1 MVNVIKRNNSVES
14 VRFDKITTRLKKLCY
29 NLPIDVTII
38 AQKTISNI
46 CDNITTQ
53 ELDLYSADICAG
65 IGDYNYNLLGGRIL
79 VSNLKKNIE
88 RNHEIFLFSD
98 YINKL
103 PNIDKNYLDFIN
115 NNKNYINSLIVNE
128 RDYNID
134 YFGFKTL
141 EQSYFTKNNNQII
154 ETPQYLWIRL
164 ASFIHYKDNDLE
176 AIKETYDLV
185 SQKYFI
191 HATPTLFNSGQTTC
205 QLCSCFLLGTE
216 DSLTTNKDGNFGGIY
231 KTLADCATISKW
243 AGGIGVHVSNIRAK
257 NSLIK
262 STQGKTLSIVPML
275 KLYND
280 TALYV
285 NQGGRRNGS
294 IAIYLEPWH
303 DDILE
308 FLELKLNTGSED
320 LRTRDLFLA
329 LWIPDL
335 FMKQV
340 EKNGIWY
347 TMSPDD
353 SPGLTDVYGE
363 EFEQLYWKYVEEG
376 KYRHKHEANKIWQKI
391 LTSQI
396 ETGVPYICFKDSVNE
411 KSNQKN
417 IGVVK
422 SSNLCVAPETKILT
436 SKGWHAIIDLK
447 DQEVEVWNGKEFSK
461 TIVKQTGNN
470 QELIKIT
477 FSNGELLECTPYHK
491 FYINDDYRIKD
502 PIILEAKDLKEN
514 MRIYKFNMPI
524 IDDMHMATE
533 FKYPYT
539 HGLFCAE
546 GTYETHGDE
555 KIHQCSFIKCEGQ
568 DYCMRHIYQ
577 KEDPFNKIN
586 NIIINNNKCQ
596 GIVGFVKPKISL
608 YGKKKLL
615 VDYIDKRADLEPCYN
630 DKHDKLDVRL
640 PINIADKYIVPI
652 NYIQDIKLRWL
663 EGLCDGDGCIAKNGN
678 NYQLQVSSINHDFL
692 LDVKR
697 MMNTMGIDP
706 KITNMHEHN
715 IRSLPDGKGG
725 NKMYNTQ
732 TSYRLL
738 VTCIDLLK
746 LISLG
751 FNPKRLDLSGINE
764 PNRDARKFITVTK
777 IEYTGR
783 HDDTYC
789 FNEPLEHKGVFNGIL
804 TGQCAEITEVSN
816 EKYYAV
822 CNLASIAV
830 NNYLNDDNEY
840 DWNKLHY
847 VAKVVTKN
855 LNKIIDLNFYPTPE
869 TEINNKENRPIGIG
883 IQGLGDLLYKLKIPY
898 ESIEAININK
908 KVMETIY
915 HGAVE
920 ASIELAELYG
930 PYKNFDGSP
939 MSKGIFQFDM
949 WGITPT
955 MDWTILKE
963 KVQTVG
969 IYNSLLTALMPT
981 ASTSQILGNIESFEP
996 MPSNIYSRKTS
1007 AGTFI
1012 LINKYL
1018 IDDLKKINLW
1028 NNDIKN
1034 EIISNRGS
1042 ILNISIIPDN
1052 LKNIYKTIWEIKQ
1065 RYVIDHSVARGPFVD
1080 QSQSMNLYMAQPT
1093 FEKLTAAL
1101 FYGWKNGLKTGCYY
1115 LRSLPA
1121 SNPQQFSQDIKI
1133 NNNNTEQEKLAC
1145 SLNNR
1150 EACLLCS
1157 S

>member
-1 MVNVIKRNNSVES
+1 MVNVIKRNKSIES
-14 VRFDKITTRLKKLCY
+14 VFFDKITTRLKKLCN

-53 ELDLYSADICAG
+53 ELDQYSANICAEL
-65 IGDYNYNLLGGRIL
+65 GDYNYNLLGGRIL

-88 RNHEIFLFSD
+88 RNHEIFSFTD

-103 PNIDKNYLDFIN
+103 PNIDNNYLDFIN
-115 NNKNYINSLIVNE
+115 NNKDYINSLIVNE

-154 ETPQYLWIRL
+154 ETPQYLWMRL

-216 DSLTTNKDGNFGGIY
+216 DSLTTNKEGNFGGIY

-340 EKNGIWY
+340 EKNGEWY

-363 EFEQLYWKYVEEG
+363 EFEKLYWKYVEEG

-422 SSNLCVAPETKILT
+422 SSNLC
-436 SKGWHAIIDLK
+436 S
-447 DQEVEVWNGKEFSK
+447 
-461 TIVKQTGNN
+461 
-470 QELIKIT
+470 
-477 FSNGELLECTPYHK
+477 
-491 FYINDDYRIKD
+491 
-502 PIILEAKDLKEN
+502 
-514 MRIYKFNMPI
+514 
-524 IDDMHMATE
+524 
-533 FKYPYT
+533 
-539 HGLFCAE
+539 
-546 GTYETHGDE
+546 
-555 KIHQCSFIKCEGQ
+555 
-568 DYCMRHIYQ
+568 
-577 KEDPFNKIN
+577 
-586 NIIINNNKCQ
+586 
-596 GIVGFVKPKISL
+596 
-608 YGKKKLL
+608 
-615 VDYIDKRADLEPCYN
+615 
-630 DKHDKLDVRL
+630 
-640 PINIADKYIVPI
+640 
-652 NYIQDIKLRWL
+652 
-663 EGLCDGDGCIAKNGN
+663 
-678 NYQLQVSSINHDFL
+678 
-692 LDVKR
+692 
-697 MMNTMGIDP
+697 
-706 KITNMHEHN
+706 
-715 IRSLPDGKGG
+715 
-725 NKMYNTQ
+725 
-732 TSYRLL
+732 
-738 VTCIDLLK
+738 
-746 LISLG
+746 
-751 FNPKRLDLSGINE
+751 
-764 PNRDARKFITVTK
+764 
-777 IEYTGR
+777 
-783 HDDTYC
+783 
-789 FNEPLEHKGVFNGIL
+789 
-804 TGQCAEITEVSN
+804 EITEVSN

-840 DWNKLHY
+840 DWNKLHH

-883 IQGLGDLLYKLKIPY
+883 IQGFGDLLYKLKIPY
-898 ESIEAININK
+898 ESIEAIEINK

-930 PYKNFDGSP
+930 PYKHFDGSP

-949 WGITPT
+949 WGVTPT
-955 MDWTILKE
+955 MDWSILKE
-963 KVQTVG
+963 KVQKVG

-1018 IDDLKKINLW
+1018 VDDLKKINLW

-1042 ILNISIIPDN
+1042 ILNISNIPDN

-1065 RYVIDHSVARGPFVD
+1065 RYVIDHSVARGPYVD

-1093 FEKLTAAL
+1093 FDKLTAAL

-1121 SNPQQFSQDIKI
+1121 SHPQQFSQDIKI
-1133 NNNNTEQEKLAC
+1133 NNNIEQEKLAC

>member
-1 MVNVIKRNNSVES
+1 MVKVIKRNKNVES
-14 VRFDKITTRLKKLCY
+14 VYFDKITNRLKKLC
-29 NLPIDVTII
+29 NDLPIDVTIV

-53 ELDLYSADICAG
+53 ELDQYSANICAEFG
-65 IGDYNYNLLGGRIL
+65 IEDYNYNLLGGKIL
-79 VSNLKKNIE
+79 ASNLKKNMTYNNI
-88 RNHEIFLFSD
+88 NCFTD

-103 PNIDKNYLDFIN
+103 PNIDQNYLEFVN
-115 NNKNYINSLIVNE
+115 NNKDYINNLIVDE

-134 YFGFKTL
+134 FFGFKTL
-141 EQSYFTKNNNQII
+141 EQSYFTKINNQII
-154 ETPQYLWIRL
+154 ETPQYLWMRL
-164 ASFIHYKDNDLE
+164 ATFIHYKDNDLE

-191 HATPTLFNSGQTTC
+191 HATPTLFNSGQKTC

-216 DSLTTNKDGNFGGIY
+216 DSLTTDNQGNFGGIY
-231 KTLADCATISKW
+231 KTLSDCATISKW
-243 AGGIGVHVSNIRAK
+243 AGGIGVHISNIRAK

-303 DDILE
+303 DDIQE
-308 FLELKLNTGSED
+308 FLELKLNTGSEE
-320 LRTRDLFLA
+320 LRARDLFLA
-329 LWIPDL
+329 LWVPDL

-340 EKNGIWY
+340 EKNGEWY

-353 SPGLTDVYGE
+353 CPGLTDVYGE
-363 EFEQLYWKYVEEG
+363 EFENLYWKYVNEG
-376 KYRHKHEANKIWQKI
+376 KYRHKYEANKIWQKI

-396 ETGVPYICFKDSVNE
+396 ETGVPYICFKDSVNK

-436 SKGWHAIIDLK
+436 SKGWHTIIDLK

-461 TIVKQTGNN
+461 TIVKQTGSN

-491 FYINDDYRIKD
+491 FYINDEYH
-502 PIILEAKDLKEN
+502 ILEAKDLKED
-514 MRIYKFNMPI
+514 MCIYKFNMPV
-524 IDDMHMATE
+524 IDDMHMATD
-533 FKYPYT
+533 FKYPYA
-539 HGLFCAE
+539 HGLFCAK
-546 GTYETHGDE
+546 GTYGNE
-555 KIHQCSFIKCEGQ
+555 KICQYEGQ
-568 DYCMRHIYQ
+568 DYCM
-577 KEDPFNKIN
+577 E
-586 NIIINNNKCQ
+586 
-596 GIVGFVKPKISL
+596 
-608 YGKKKLL
+608 
-615 VDYIDKRADLEPCYN
+615 
-630 DKHDKLDVRL
+630 
-640 PINIADKYIVPI
+640 YIVPI

-663 EGLCDGDGCIAKNGN
+663 EGLCDGDGCIAKNEN
-678 NYQLQVSSINHDFL
+678 NYELQVSSIKHDFL

-697 MMNTMGIDP
+697 MMNTMGLDP
-706 KITNMHEHN
+706 KITIMHEQ
-715 IRSLPDGKGG
+715 
-725 NKMYNTQ
+725 NT
-732 TSYRLL
+732 TRLL
-738 VTCIDLLK
+738 VTSIDLLK

-751 FNPKRLDLSGINE
+751 FKPKRLDLSGINE

-789 FNEPLEHKGVFNGIL
+789 FNEPLEHKGVFNGIM

-830 NNYLNDDNEY
+830 NNYVNNNNEY
-840 DWNKLHY
+840 DWNKLHH

-869 TEINNKENRPIGIG
+869 TEINNKDNRPIGIG
-883 IQGLGDLLYKLKIPY
+883 IQGFGDLLYKLKIPY
-898 ESIEAININK
+898 ESNEAIEINK

-920 ASIELAELYG
+920 ASIELAEKHG

-949 WGITPT
+949 WDITPS
-955 MDWTILKE
+955 MDWSALKE
-963 KVQTVG
+963 KVQKVG
-969 IYNSLLTALMPT
+969 IRNSLLTALMPT

-996 MPSNIYSRKTS
+996 MTSNIYSRKTL

-1012 LINKYL
+1012 IINKYL
-1018 IDDLKKINLW
+1018 IEDLKKINLW

-1042 ILNISIIPDN
+1042 IQNIPNIPTN

-1065 RYVIDHSVARGPFVD
+1065 RSVIDHSVARGPYVD
-1080 QSQSMNLYMAQPT
+1080 QSQSMNLYMAQPN
-1093 FEKLTAAL
+1093 FDKLTSAL

-1121 SNPQQFSQDIKI
+1121 SQPLQFSQDIKL
-1133 NNNNTEQEKLAC
+1133 NNNLEQEKLAC

-1150 EACLLCS
+1150 EACMMCS

>member
-1 MVNVIKRNNSVES
+1 MVNVIKRNKNVEC
-14 VRFDKITTRLKKLCY
+14 VKFDKITTRLKKLCFD
-29 NLPIDVTII
+29 LPIDVTII

-53 ELDLYSADICAG
+53 ELDQYSANICAEF
-65 IGDYNYNLLGGRIL
+65 GDYNYNLLGGRIL

-141 EQSYFTKNNNQII
+141 EQSYFSKNNNQII
-154 ETPQYLWIRL
+154 ETPQYLWMRL

-216 DSLTTNKDGNFGGIY
+216 DSLTTNKEGNFGGIY

-320 LRTRDLFLA
+320 LKTRDLFLA

-340 EKNGIWY
+340 EKNGEWY

-363 EFEQLYWKYVEEG
+363 EFEKLYWKYVEEG
-376 KYRHKHEANKIWQKI
+376 KYRNKHEANKIWQKI

-447 DQEVEVWNGKEFSK
+447 DQEVEVWNGKEFSN
-461 TIVKQTGNN
+461 TIIKQTGIN
-470 QELIKIT
+470 QELIKIS

-491 FYINDDYRIKD
+491 FYIYNNIKD
-502 PIILEAKDLKEN
+502 PIILEAKDLKED
-514 MRIYKFNMPI
+514 MRINKFNIPI
-524 IDDMHMATE
+524 IDDMHMATD
-533 FKYPYT
+533 FKNPYN

-546 GTYETHGDE
+546 KTHGDE
-555 KIHQCSFIKCEGQ
+555 KIPQFKYEEK
-568 DYCMRHIYQ
+568 DYCI
-577 KEDPFNKIN
+577 E
-586 NIIINNNKCQ
+586 
-596 GIVGFVKPKISL
+596 
-608 YGKKKLL
+608 
-615 VDYIDKRADLEPCYN
+615 
-630 DKHDKLDVRL
+630 
-640 PINIADKYIVPI
+640 YIVPI
-652 NYIQDIKLRWL
+652 NYNKDIKLRWL
-663 EGLCDGDGCIAKNGN
+663 EGLCDGDGTISKNEN
-678 NYQLQVSSINHDFL
+678 NYQLQISSIKHDFI

-706 KITNMHEHN
+706 EITIIQEH
-715 IRSLPDGKGG
+715 IH
-725 NKMYNTQ
+725 
-732 TSYRLL
+732 LL
-738 VTCIDLLK
+738 VTSIDLLK

-751 FNPKRLDLSGINE
+751 FSPKRLNISGINQ

-783 HDDTYC
+783 HADTYC
-789 FNEPLEHKGVFNGIL
+789 FNEPLEHKGVFNGIM

-830 NNYLNDDNEY
+830 NNYLNDDNVY

-898 ESIEAININK
+898 ESNQAIEINK

-930 PYKNFDGSP
+930 PYKHFDGSP

-949 WGITPT
+949 WGVTPT

-963 KVQTVG
+963 KVQKVG

-1042 ILNISIIPDN
+1042 ILNISYIPDN

-1065 RYVIDHSVARGPFVD
+1065 RYVIDHSVARGPYVD

-1093 FEKLTAAL
+1093 FDKLTAAL

-1133 NNNNTEQEKLAC
+1133 NNNNNNSLEQEKLAC

>member
-1 MVNVIKRNNSVES
+1 MVNVIKRNKNVES
-14 VRFDKITTRLKKLCY
+14 VKFDKITTRLKKLCN

-46 CDNITTQ
+46 CDNISTQ
-53 ELDLYSADICAG
+53 ELDQYSADICAG

-88 RNHEIFLFSD
+88 RNHEIFYFSD

-141 EQSYFTKNNNQII
+141 EQSYFSKNNNQII
-154 ETPQYLWIRL
+154 ETPQYLWMRL

-191 HATPTLFNSGQTTC
+191 HATPTLFNSGQITC

-216 DSLTTNKDGNFGGIY
+216 DSLTTNKEGNFGGIY
-231 KTLADCATISKW
+231 KTLSDCATISKW

-320 LRTRDLFLA
+320 LKTRDLFLA
-329 LWIPDL
+329 LWIPHL

-340 EKNGIWY
+340 EKNGEWY
-347 TMSPDD
+347 SMSPDD
-353 SPGLTDVYGE
+353 CPGLTDVYGE
-363 EFEQLYWKYVEEG
+363 EFEELYWKYVKEG

-422 SSNLCVAPETKILT
+422 SSNLC
-436 SKGWHAIIDLK
+436 
-447 DQEVEVWNGKEFSK
+447 
-461 TIVKQTGNN
+461 
-470 QELIKIT
+470 
-477 FSNGELLECTPYHK
+477 
-491 FYINDDYRIKD
+491 
-502 PIILEAKDLKEN
+502 
-514 MRIYKFNMPI
+514 
-524 IDDMHMATE
+524 
-533 FKYPYT
+533 
-539 HGLFCAE
+539 
-546 GTYETHGDE
+546 
-555 KIHQCSFIKCEGQ
+555 
-568 DYCMRHIYQ
+568 
-577 KEDPFNKIN
+577 
-586 NIIINNNKCQ
+586 
-596 GIVGFVKPKISL
+596 
-608 YGKKKLL
+608 
-615 VDYIDKRADLEPCYN
+615 
-630 DKHDKLDVRL
+630 
-640 PINIADKYIVPI
+640 
-652 NYIQDIKLRWL
+652 
-663 EGLCDGDGCIAKNGN
+663 
-678 NYQLQVSSINHDFL
+678 
-692 LDVKR
+692 
-697 MMNTMGIDP
+697 
-706 KITNMHEHN
+706 
-715 IRSLPDGKGG
+715 
-725 NKMYNTQ
+725 
-732 TSYRLL
+732 
-738 VTCIDLLK
+738 
-746 LISLG
+746 
-751 FNPKRLDLSGINE
+751 
-764 PNRDARKFITVTK
+764 
-777 IEYTGR
+777 
-783 HDDTYC
+783 
-789 FNEPLEHKGVFNGIL
+789 
-804 TGQCAEITEVSN
+804 AEITEVSN

-840 DWNKLHY
+840 DWNKLHH

-869 TEINNKENRPIGIG
+869 TKINNEENRPIGIG

-898 ESIEAININK
+898 ESDQAIEINK

-920 ASIELAELYG
+920 ASIELAEIYG
-930 PYKNFDGSP
+930 PYKHFDGSP

-949 WGITPT
+949 WGVTPT
-955 MDWTILKE
+955 MDWSILKE
-963 KVQTVG
+963 KVQKVG

-1065 RYVIDHSVARGPFVD
+1065 RYVIDHSVARGPYVD

-1093 FEKLTAAL
+1093 FDKLTAAL

-1121 SNPQQFSQDIKI
+1121 SHPQQFSQDIKI
-1133 NNNNTEQEKLAC
+1133 NNNNNLEQEKLAC

>member
-1 MVNVIKRNNSVES
+1 MNVIKRDNRIEIVK
-14 VRFDKITTRLKKLCY
+14 FDKITIRLKKLC
-29 NLPIDVTII
+29 NDLPIDVTIV

-53 ELDLYSADICAG
+53 ELDQYSANICAEF
-65 IGDYNYNLLGGRIL
+65 GDYNYNLLGGRIL
-79 VSNLKKNIE
+79 ASNLKKNIKY
-88 RNHEIFLFSD
+88 NNINCFTD

-103 PNIDKNYLDFIN
+103 PNIDENYLEFVN
-115 NNKNYINSLIVNE
+115 NNKDYINNLIVDE

-141 EQSYFTKNNNQII
+141 EQSYFTKINNQIV
-154 ETPQYLWIRL
+154 ETPQYLWMRL
-164 ASFIHYKDNDLE
+164 ATFIHHKDNDLE

-191 HATPTLFNSGQTTC
+191 HATPTLFNSGQKTC
-205 QLCSCFLLGTE
+205 QLSSCFLLGTE
-216 DSLTTNKDGNFGGIY
+216 DSLTTNNEGNFGGIY
-231 KTLADCATISKW
+231 KTLTDCATISKW

-262 STQGKTLSIVPML
+262 STQGKTSSIVPML

-280 TALYV
+280 TGLYV

-303 DDILE
+303 DDIQE
-308 FLELKLNTGSED
+308 FLELKLNTGSEE
-320 LRTRDLFLA
+320 LRARDLFLA

-340 EKNGIWY
+340 EKNGEWY
-347 TMSPDD
+347 TMSHDD
-353 SPGLTDVYGE
+353 CPGLMDVYGE
-363 EFEQLYWKYVEEG
+363 EFENLYWKYVNEG
-376 KYRHKHEANKIWQKI
+376 KYRHKYEANKIWQKI

-396 ETGVPYICFKDSVNE
+396 ETGVPYICFKDSVNK

-436 SKGWHAIIDLK
+436 SKGWHTIIDLK

-461 TIVKQTGNN
+461 TIVKQTGSN

-491 FYINDDYRIKD
+491 FYINDEYYIKD
-502 PIILEAKDLKEN
+502 PIMVEAKDLKED
-514 MRIYKFNMPI
+514 MRIYKFNMPVI
-524 IDDMHMATE
+524 NDMHMATD
-533 FKYPYT
+533 FKYPYA
-539 HGLFCAE
+539 HGLICAKR
-546 GTYETHGDE
+546 TQDDE
-555 KIHQCSFIKCEGQ
+555 KICQYEGQ
-568 DYCMRHIYQ
+568 DYCMQ
-577 KEDPFNKIN
+577 
-586 NIIINNNKCQ
+586 
-596 GIVGFVKPKISL
+596 
-608 YGKKKLL
+608 
-615 VDYIDKRADLEPCYN
+615 
-630 DKHDKLDVRL
+630 
-640 PINIADKYIVPI
+640 YIVPI

-663 EGLCDGDGCIAKNGN
+663 EGFCDGNGCIAKNEN
-678 NYQLQVSSINHDFL
+678 NYELQVSSIKHDFL

-697 MMNTMGIDP
+697 MMNTMGLDP
-706 KITNMHEHN
+706 KITIIHEHN
-715 IRSLPDGKGG
+715 
-725 NKMYNTQ
+725 TFQ
-732 TSYRLL
+732 LL
-738 VTCIDLLK
+738 VTSIDLLK

-777 IEYTGR
+777 IEYSGR

-789 FNEPLEHKGVFNGIL
+789 FNEPLEHKGVFNGIM
-804 TGQCAEITEVSN
+804 TGQCAEITEVSS

-830 NNYLNDDNEY
+830 NNFLNDNNEY
-840 DWNKLHY
+840 DWIKLHH
-847 VAKVVTKN
+847 VAKVITKN

-883 IQGLGDLLYKLKIPY
+883 IQGFGDLLYRMKIPY
-898 ESIEAININK
+898 ESNEAIEINK

-920 ASIELAELYG
+920 ASIELAEKYG
-930 PYKNFDGSP
+930 PYKNFNGSP

-949 WGITPT
+949 WNITPS
-955 MDWTILKE
+955 MDWSALKE
-963 KVQTVG
+963 KVQKVG
-969 IYNSLLTALMPT
+969 IRNSLLTALMPT

-996 MPSNIYSRKTS
+996 MTSNIYSRKTL

-1012 LINKYL
+1012 IINKYL
-1018 IDDLKKINLW
+1018 IEDLKKINLW

-1042 ILNISIIPDN
+1042 IQNIPNIPTN

-1065 RYVIDHSVARGPFVD
+1065 RYVIDHSIARGPYVD
-1080 QSQSMNLYMAQPT
+1080 QSQSMNLYMAQPN
-1093 FEKLTAAL
+1093 FDKLTSAL

-1121 SNPQQFSQDIKI
+1121 SQPLQFSQDIKS
-1133 NNNNTEQEKLAC
+1133 NNNLEQEKLIC

-1150 EACLLCS
+1150 EACMMCS

>member
-1 MVNVIKRNNSVES
+1 MVNVVKRNNTVES
-14 VRFDKITTRLKKLCY
+14 VRFDKITTRLKKLCN

-65 IGDYNYNLLGGRIL
+65 IGDYHYNLLGGRIL

-154 ETPQYLWIRL
+154 ETPQYLWMRL

-216 DSLTTNKDGNFGGIY
+216 DSLTTDKEGNFGGIY

-340 EKNGIWY
+340 EKNSEWY

-353 SPGLTDVYGE
+353 CPGLTDVYGE
-363 EFEQLYWKYVEEG
+363 EFEQLYWKYVKEG

-422 SSNLCVAPETKILT
+422 SSNLC
-436 SKGWHAIIDLK
+436 
-447 DQEVEVWNGKEFSK
+447 
-461 TIVKQTGNN
+461 
-470 QELIKIT
+470 
-477 FSNGELLECTPYHK
+477 
-491 FYINDDYRIKD
+491 
-502 PIILEAKDLKEN
+502 
-514 MRIYKFNMPI
+514 
-524 IDDMHMATE
+524 
-533 FKYPYT
+533 
-539 HGLFCAE
+539 
-546 GTYETHGDE
+546 
-555 KIHQCSFIKCEGQ
+555 
-568 DYCMRHIYQ
+568 
-577 KEDPFNKIN
+577 
-586 NIIINNNKCQ
+586 
-596 GIVGFVKPKISL
+596 
-608 YGKKKLL
+608 
-615 VDYIDKRADLEPCYN
+615 
-630 DKHDKLDVRL
+630 
-640 PINIADKYIVPI
+640 
-652 NYIQDIKLRWL
+652 
-663 EGLCDGDGCIAKNGN
+663 
-678 NYQLQVSSINHDFL
+678 
-692 LDVKR
+692 
-697 MMNTMGIDP
+697 
-706 KITNMHEHN
+706 
-715 IRSLPDGKGG
+715 
-725 NKMYNTQ
+725 
-732 TSYRLL
+732 
-738 VTCIDLLK
+738 
-746 LISLG
+746 
-751 FNPKRLDLSGINE
+751 
-764 PNRDARKFITVTK
+764 
-777 IEYTGR
+777 
-783 HDDTYC
+783 
-789 FNEPLEHKGVFNGIL
+789 
-804 TGQCAEITEVSN
+804 AEITEVSN

-840 DWNKLHY
+840 DWNKLHH

-869 TEINNKENRPIGIG
+869 TEINNKDNRPIGIG
-883 IQGLGDLLYKLKIPY
+883 IQGLGDLLYKLKISY
-898 ESIEAININK
+898 ESNQAIEINK

-930 PYKNFDGSP
+930 PYKNFNSSP

-949 WGITPT
+949 WGVTPT

-963 KVQTVG
+963 KVQKVG

-1042 ILNISIIPDN
+1042 ILNISYIPDN

-1065 RYVIDHSVARGPFVD
+1065 RYVIDHSVARGPYVD

-1093 FEKLTAAL
+1093 FDKLTAAL

-1121 SNPQQFSQDIKI
+1121 SHPQQFSQDIKI
-1133 NNNNTEQEKLAC
+1133 NNNNLEQEKLAC

-1150 EACLLCS
+1150 EECLLCS

>member
-1 MVNVIKRNNSVES
+1 MVNVIKRNNTVES
-14 VRFDKITTRLKKLCY
+14 VKFDKITTRLKKLCN

-53 ELDLYSADICAG
+53 ELDQYSANICAEL
-65 IGDYNYNLLGGRIL
+65 GDYNYNLLGGRIL

-88 RNHEIFLFSD
+88 RNHEIFYFSD

-154 ETPQYLWIRL
+154 ETPQYLWMRL

-216 DSLTTNKDGNFGGIY
+216 DSLTTNKEGDFGGIY

-340 EKNGIWY
+340 EKNGEWY

-353 SPGLTDVYGE
+353 SPGLMDVYGE
-363 EFEQLYWKYVEEG
+363 EFEKLYWKYVEEG

-461 TIVKQTGNN
+461 TIVKQTGIN

-477 FSNGELLECTPYHK
+477 FSNGELLESTPYHK
-491 FYINDDYRIKD
+491 FYINDKND
-502 PIILEAKDLKEN
+502 PIILEAKDLKKD
-514 MRIYKFNMPI
+514 MCIDKFNMPL
-524 IDDMHMATE
+524 IDDMYMATE
-533 FKYPYT
+533 FKKT
-539 HGLFCAE
+539 
-546 GTYETHGDE
+546 D
-555 KIHQCSFIKCEGQ
+555 
-568 DYCMRHIYQ
+568 
-577 KEDPFNKIN
+577 
-586 NIIINNNKCQ
+586 
-596 GIVGFVKPKISL
+596 
-608 YGKKKLL
+608 
-615 VDYIDKRADLEPCYN
+615 N
-630 DKHDKLDVRL
+630 D
-640 PINIADKYIVPI
+640 NVPI
-652 NYIQDIKLRWL
+652 NYIKDIKLRWL
-663 EGLCDGDGCIAKNGN
+663 EELCDEECVVYIKTDSIVEEDSEVIKNEN
-678 NYQLQVSSINHDFL
+678 NYQLKISSIKHDFL

-706 KITNMHEHN
+706 EITNIQEH
-715 IRSLPDGKGG
+715 IH
-725 NKMYNTQ
+725 
-732 TSYRLL
+732 LL
-738 VTCIDLLK
+738 VTSIDLLK

-751 FNPKRLDLSGINE
+751 FNPKFNHKQLDLSGINE

-840 DWNKLHY
+840 DWNKLHH
-847 VAKVVTKN
+847 VAKVITKN

-898 ESIEAININK
+898 ESNQAIEINK

-930 PYKNFDGSP
+930 PYKHFDGSP

-949 WGITPT
+949 WGVTPT
-955 MDWTILKE
+955 MDWSILKE
-963 KVQTVG
+963 KVQKVG

-1042 ILNISIIPDN
+1042 ILNISNIPDN

-1065 RYVIDHSVARGPFVD
+1065 RYVIDHSVARGPYVD

-1093 FEKLTAAL
+1093 FDKLTAAL

-1121 SNPQQFSQDIKI
+1121 SHPQQFSQDIKI
-1133 NNNNTEQEKLAC
+1133 NNNNLEQEKLAC
-1145 SLNNR
+1145 SINNR

>member
-1 MVNVIKRNNSVES
+1 MNVIKRDNRVEI
-14 VRFDKITTRLKKLCY
+14 VKFDKITNRLKKLC
-29 NLPIDVTII
+29 NDLPIDVTIV

-53 ELDLYSADICAG
+53 ELDQYSANICAEF
-65 IGDYNYNLLGGRIL
+65 GDYNYNLLGGRIL
-79 VSNLKKNIE
+79 ASNLKKNIKY
-88 RNHEIFLFSD
+88 NNINCFTD

-103 PNIDKNYLDFIN
+103 PNIDENYLEFIN
-115 NNKNYINSLIVNE
+115 NNKDYINNLIVDE

-141 EQSYFTKNNNQII
+141 EQSYFSKNNNQVI
-154 ETPQYLWIRL
+154 ETPQYLWMRL
-164 ASFIHYKDNDLE
+164 ATFIHYKDNDLE
-176 AIKETYDLV
+176 AVKETYDLV

-191 HATPTLFNSGQTTC
+191 HATPTLFNSGQKTC
-205 QLCSCFLLGTE
+205 QLSSCFLLGTE
-216 DSLTTNKDGNFGGIY
+216 DSLTTNNEGNFGGIY
-231 KTLADCATISKW
+231 KTLTDCATISKW

-262 STQGKTLSIVPML
+262 STQGKTSSIVPML

-280 TALYV
+280 TGLYV

-303 DDILE
+303 DDIQE
-308 FLELKLNTGSED
+308 FLELKLNTGSEE
-320 LRTRDLFLA
+320 LRARDLFLA

-340 EKNGIWY
+340 EKNGEWY
-347 TMSPDD
+347 TMSSDD
-353 SPGLTDVYGE
+353 CPGLMDVYGE
-363 EFEQLYWKYVEEG
+363 EFENLYWKYVNEG

-396 ETGVPYICFKDSVNE
+396 ETGVPYICFKDSVNK

-417 IGVVK
+417 IGIVK

-436 SKGWHAIIDLK
+436 SKGWHTIIDLK

-461 TIVKQTGNN
+461 TIVKQTGSN

-491 FYINDDYRIKD
+491 FYINDEYHIKE
-502 PIILEAKDLKEN
+502 PIIIEAKDLKEN

-539 HGLFCAE
+539 HG
-546 GTYETHGDE
+546 
-555 KIHQCSFIKCEGQ
+555 
-568 DYCMRHIYQ
+568 
-577 KEDPFNKIN
+577 
-586 NIIINNNKCQ
+586 
-596 GIVGFVKPKISL
+596 
-608 YGKKKLL
+608 
-615 VDYIDKRADLEPCYN
+615 
-630 DKHDKLDVRL
+630 
-640 PINIADKYIVPI
+640 DKYIVPI

-663 EGLCDGDGCIAKNGN
+663 EGLCDGDSTDRDSSQVSEGDSTITKNEN
-678 NYQLQVSSINHDFL
+678 NYELQVSSINHDFL

-697 MMNTMGIDP
+697 MMNTMGLDP
-706 KITNMHEHN
+706 KIIIIREHN
-715 IRSLPDGKGG
+715 
-725 NKMYNTQ
+725 TFQ
-732 TSYRLL
+732 LL
-738 VTCIDLLK
+738 VTNIDLLK

-764 PNRDARKFITVTK
+764 PNRDAMKFITVTK

-789 FNEPLEHKGVFNGIL
+789 FNEPLEHKGVFNGIM
-804 TGQCAEITEVSN
+804 TGQCAEITEVSS

-830 NNYLNDDNEY
+830 NNYVNDNNEY
-840 DWNKLHY
+840 DWIKLHY

-883 IQGLGDLLYKLKIPY
+883 IQGFGDLLYRMKIPY
-898 ESIEAININK
+898 ESNEAIEINK

-920 ASIELAELYG
+920 ASIELAEKYG
-930 PYKNFDGSP
+930 PYKNFNGSP
-939 MSKGIFQFDM
+939 MSQGIFQFDM
-949 WGITPT
+949 WNITPS
-955 MDWTILKE
+955 MDWSVLKE
-963 KVQTVG
+963 KVQKVG
-969 IYNSLLTALMPT
+969 IRNSLLTALMPT

-996 MPSNIYSRKTS
+996 MTSNIYSRKTL

-1012 LINKYL
+1012 IINKYL
-1018 IDDLKKINLW
+1018 IEDLKKINLW
-1028 NNDIKN
+1028 NSDIKN

-1042 ILNISIIPDN
+1042 IQNIPNIPNN

-1065 RYVIDHSVARGPFVD
+1065 RSVIDHSIARGPYVD
-1080 QSQSMNLYMAQPT
+1080 QSQSMNLYMAQPN
-1093 FEKLTAAL
+1093 FDKLTTAL

-1121 SNPQQFSQDIKI
+1121 SQPQQFSQDIKL
-1133 NNNNTEQEKLAC
+1133 NANLEQDKLAC

-1150 EACLLCS
+1150 EACMMCS

>member
-1 MVNVIKRNNSVES
+1 MVNVVKRNNTVES
-14 VRFDKITTRLKKLCY
+14 VRFDKITTRLKKLCN

-65 IGDYNYNLLGGRIL
+65 IGDYHYNLLGGRIL

-154 ETPQYLWIRL
+154 ETPQYLWMRL

-216 DSLTTNKDGNFGGIY
+216 DSLTTDKEGNFGGIY

-447 DQEVEVWNGKEFSK
+447 DQEVEVWNGKEFSN
-461 TIVKQTGNN
+461 TIIKQTGIN
-470 QELIKIT
+470 QELVKIT
-477 FSNGELLECTPYHK
+477 FSNGEILECTPYHK
-491 FYINDDYRIKD
+491 FYINDKD
-502 PIILEAKDLKEN
+502 PIMIEAKDLKED
-514 MRIYKFNMPI
+514 MCIHMLNMPL

-533 FKYPYT
+533 FKKT
-539 HGLFCAE
+539 
-546 GTYETHGDE
+546 D
-555 KIHQCSFIKCEGQ
+555 
-568 DYCMRHIYQ
+568 
-577 KEDPFNKIN
+577 N
-586 NIIINNNKCQ
+586 
-596 GIVGFVKPKISL
+596 
-608 YGKKKLL
+608 
-615 VDYIDKRADLEPCYN
+615 VD
-630 DKHDKLDVRL
+630 
-640 PINIADKYIVPI
+640 VPI
-652 NYIQDIKLRWL
+652 NYIKDIKLKWL
-663 EGLCDGDGCIAKNGN
+663 EELCDKECVVYTKTDSIVEEDSKVIKNEN
-678 NYQLQVSSINHDFL
+678 NYQLKISSFKHDFI

-697 MMNTMGIDP
+697 MMNTMGLDP
-706 KITNMHEHN
+706 EIKIIQEH
-715 IRSLPDGKGG
+715 IH
-725 NKMYNTQ
+725 
-732 TSYRLL
+732 LL
-738 VTCIDLLK
+738 VTSIDLLK

-764 PNRDARKFITVTK
+764 HNINRDARKFITVTK

-789 FNEPLEHKGVFNGIL
+789 FNESLEHKGVFNGIL

-830 NNYLNDDNEY
+830 NNYLNNDNEY
-840 DWNKLHY
+840 DWNKLHH

-930 PYKNFDGSP
+930 PYKNFDSSP

-949 WGITPT
+949 WGVTPT

-963 KVQTVG
+963 KVQKVG

-1042 ILNISIIPDN
+1042 ILNISYIPDN

-1065 RYVIDHSVARGPFVD
+1065 RYVIDHSVARGPYVD

-1093 FEKLTAAL
+1093 FDKLTAAL

-1121 SNPQQFSQDIKI
+1121 SHPQQFSQDIKI
-1133 NNNNTEQEKLAC
+1133 NNNNLEQEKLAC

-1150 EACLLCS
+1150 EECLLCS

>member
-1 MVNVIKRNNSVES
+1 MVNVIKRNKSIECVK
-14 VRFDKITTRLKKLCY
+14 FDKITNRLKKLC
-29 NLPIDVTII
+29 NDLPIDVTII

-53 ELDLYSADICAG
+53 ELDQYSANICAEFG
-65 IGDYNYNLLGGRIL
+65 IEDYNYNLLGGKIL
-79 VSNLKKNIE
+79 ASNLKKNIKYY
-88 RNHEIFLFSD
+88 NINCFTD

-103 PNIDKNYLDFIN
+103 PNINKNYLEFVN
-115 NNKNYINSLIVNE
+115 NNKNYINNLIDDE

-134 YFGFKTL
+134 FFGFKTL
-141 EQSYFTKNNNQII
+141 EQSYFTKINNQII
-154 ETPQYLWIRL
+154 ETPQYLWMRL
-164 ASFIHYKDNDLE
+164 ATFIHYKDNDLE

-216 DSLTTNKDGNFGGIY
+216 DSLTIDKQGNFGGIY

-303 DDILE
+303 DDIQE

-340 EKNGIWY
+340 EKNGEWY

-353 SPGLTDVYGE
+353 CPGLTDVYGE
-363 EFEQLYWKYVEEG
+363 EFEKLYWKYVNEG

-396 ETGVPYICFKDSVNE
+396 ETGVPYICFKDSVNK

-436 SKGWHAIIDLK
+436 SKGWHTIIDLK
-447 DQEVEVWNGKEFSK
+447 DQEVEVWNGKEFSN
-461 TIVKQTGNN
+461 TIIKQTGSN

-477 FSNGELLECTPYHK
+477 ISNGEQLECTPYHK
-491 FYINDDYRIKD
+491 FYINDEYNIKE
-502 PIILEAKDLKEN
+502 PIIIEAKDLKED

-533 FKYPYT
+533 FKK
-539 HGLFCAE
+539 
-546 GTYETHGDE
+546 TY
-555 KIHQCSFIKCEGQ
+555 S
-568 DYCMRHIYQ
+568 
-577 KEDPFNKIN
+577 
-586 NIIINNNKCQ
+586 
-596 GIVGFVKPKISL
+596 
-608 YGKKKLL
+608 
-615 VDYIDKRADLEPCYN
+615 VD
-630 DKHDKLDVRL
+630 
-640 PINIADKYIVPI
+640 VPI

-663 EGLCDGDGCIAKNGN
+663 EELCDGHGTVYIKTNSIVSDEDDTITKNEN
-678 NYQLQVSSINHDFL
+678 NYKLQISSIKHDFL
-692 LDVKR
+692 LDIKR
-697 MMNTMGIDP
+697 MMNTMGINP
-706 KITNMHEHN
+706 NITIIHEHN
-715 IRSLPDGKGG
+715 T
-725 NKMYNTQ
+725 M
-732 TSYRLL
+732 YRLL
-738 VTCIDLLK
+738 VTSIDLLK

-751 FNPKRLDLSGINE
+751 FNPNFDINHIDVSGINE
-764 PNRDARKFITVTK
+764 PNRDAREFITVTK

-789 FNEPLEHKGVFNGIL
+789 FNEPLEHKGVFNGIM

-830 NNYLNDDNEY
+830 NNYLNDNNEY

-883 IQGLGDLLYKLKIPY
+883 IQGFGDLLYKLKIPY
-898 ESIEAININK
+898 ESNEALEINK

-920 ASIELAELYG
+920 ASIELAEKYG

-949 WGITPT
+949 WGVTPT

-963 KVQTVG
+963 KVQKVG

-1042 ILNISIIPDN
+1042 IQNVPNIPNN
-1052 LKNIYKTIWEIKQ
+1052 LKSIYKTIWEIKQ
-1065 RYVIDHSVARGPFVD
+1065 RSVIDHSIARGPYVD
-1080 QSQSMNLYMAQPT
+1080 QSQSMNLYMAQPN
-1093 FEKLTAAL
+1093 FDKLTTAL

-1121 SNPQQFSQDIKI
+1121 SQPQQFSQDINI
-1133 NNNNTEQEKLAC
+1133 NTNENLEQDKLLC

-1150 EACLLCS
+1150 EECMMCS

>member
-1 MVNVIKRNNSVES
+1 MNVIKRDNRIEIVK
-14 VRFDKITTRLKKLCY
+14 FDKITNRLKKLSY
-29 NLPIDVTII
+29 DLPIDVTIV

-53 ELDLYSADICAG
+53 ELDQYSANICAEF
-65 IGDYNYNLLGGRIL
+65 GDYNYNLLGGRIL
-79 VSNLKKNIE
+79 ASNLKKNIKY
-88 RNHEIFLFSD
+88 NNINCFTD
-98 YINKL
+98 YINKQ
-103 PNIDKNYLDFIN
+103 PNIDDNYLEFVN
-115 NNKNYINSLIVNE
+115 NNKDYINNLIVDE

-141 EQSYFTKNNNQII
+141 EQSYFSKINNQVI
-154 ETPQYLWIRL
+154 ETPQYLWMRL
-164 ASFIHYKDNDLE
+164 ATFIHYKDNDLE
-176 AIKETYDLV
+176 AVKETYDLV

-191 HATPTLFNSGQTTC
+191 HATPTLFNSGQKTC
-205 QLCSCFLLGTE
+205 QLSSCFLLGTE
-216 DSLTTNKDGNFGGIY
+216 DSLTTNNEGNFGGIY
-231 KTLADCATISKW
+231 KTLTDCATISKW

-262 STQGKTLSIVPML
+262 STQGKTSSIVPML

-280 TALYV
+280 TGLYV

-303 DDILE
+303 DDIQE
-308 FLELKLNTGSED
+308 FLELKLNTGSEE

-340 EKNGIWY
+340 EKNGEWY

-353 SPGLTDVYGE
+353 CPGLMDVYGE
-363 EFEQLYWKYVEEG
+363 EFENLYWKYVNEG
-376 KYRHKHEANKIWQKI
+376 KYRHKYEANKIWQKI

-396 ETGVPYICFKDSVNE
+396 ETGVPYICFKDSVNK

-436 SKGWHAIIDLK
+436 SKGWHTIIDLK

-461 TIVKQTGNN
+461 TIVKQTGSN

-491 FYINDDYRIKD
+491 FYINDEYHIKE
-502 PIILEAKDLKEN
+502 PIILEAKDLKED
-514 MRIYKFNMPI
+514 MCIYNFNMPI
-524 IDDMHMATE
+524 IDDMHMATD
-533 FKYPYT
+533 FKYPYD
-539 HGLFCAE
+539 HGLSCAE
-546 GTYETHGDE
+546 THDDE
-555 KIHQCSFIKCEGQ
+555 KICQYEGQ
-568 DYCMRHIYQ
+568 DYCMQ
-577 KEDPFNKIN
+577 
-586 NIIINNNKCQ
+586 
-596 GIVGFVKPKISL
+596 
-608 YGKKKLL
+608 
-615 VDYIDKRADLEPCYN
+615 
-630 DKHDKLDVRL
+630 
-640 PINIADKYIVPI
+640 YIVPI

-663 EGLCDGDGCIAKNGN
+663 EGLCDGNGCIAKNEN
-678 NYQLQVSSINHDFL
+678 NYELQVSSIKHDFL

-697 MMNTMGIDP
+697 MMNTMGLDP
-706 KITNMHEHN
+706 KITIMHEQ
-715 IRSLPDGKGG
+715 
-725 NKMYNTQ
+725 NTIH
-732 TSYRLL
+732 LL
-738 VTCIDLLK
+738 VTSIDLSK

-789 FNEPLEHKGVFNGIL
+789 FNEPLEHKGVFNGIM
-804 TGQCAEITEVSN
+804 TGQCAEITEVSS

-830 NNYLNDDNEY
+830 NNYLNDNNEY
-840 DWNKLHY
+840 DWNKLHH
-847 VAKVVTKN
+847 VAKVVTRN

-883 IQGLGDLLYKLKIPY
+883 IQGFGDLLYRMKIPY
-898 ESIEAININK
+898 ESNEAIELNK

-920 ASIELAELYG
+920 ASIELAEKYG
-930 PYKNFDGSP
+930 PYANFDGSP

-949 WGITPT
+949 WDITPS
-955 MDWTILKE
+955 MDWSALKE
-963 KVQTVG
+963 KVQKVG
-969 IYNSLLTALMPT
+969 IRNSLLTALMPT

-996 MPSNIYSRKTS
+996 MTSNIYSRKTL

-1018 IDDLKKINLW
+1018 IEDLKKINLW

-1042 ILNISIIPDN
+1042 IQNIPNIPND

-1065 RYVIDHSVARGPFVD
+1065 RYVIDHSIARGPYVD
-1080 QSQSMNLYMAQPT
+1080 QSQSMNLYMAQPN
-1093 FEKLTAAL
+1093 FDKLTTAL

-1121 SNPQQFSQDIKI
+1121 SQPQQFSQDIKL
-1133 NNNNTEQEKLAC
+1133 NANLEQEKLIC

-1150 EACLLCS
+1150 EACMMCS

>member
-1 MVNVIKRNNSVES
+1 MVNVKKRNGSIES
-14 VRFDKITTRLKKLCY
+14 VKFDKITTRLKKLCN
-29 NLPIDVTII
+29 NLPIDVTIV

-53 ELDLYSADICAG
+53 ELDQYSANICAEF
-65 IGDYNYNLLGGRIL
+65 GDYYHNLLGGKIL
-79 VSNLKKNIE
+79 SSNLQKNVKRIHDI
-88 RNHEIFLFSD
+88 NYFSD

-103 PNIDKNYLDFIN
+103 DNLNHEYVKFIN
-115 NNKNYINSLIVNE
+115 DNKDYINNLIDHE
-128 RDYNID
+128 RDYLID

-141 EQSYFTKNNNQII
+141 EQSYLMKNNNQII
-154 ETPQYLWIRL
+154 ETPQYLWMRL
-164 ASFIHYKDNDLE
+164 ATFIHHIDKDLE

-191 HATPTLFNSGQTTC
+191 HATPTLFNSGQNTC

-216 DSLTTNKDGNFGGIY
+216 DSLTTDKEGKFGGIF
-231 KTLADCATISKW
+231 KTLSDCATISKW
-243 AGGIGVHVSNIRAK
+243 AGGIGVHVSNIRSK

-262 STQGKTLSIVPML
+262 STLGKTSSIIPML

-280 TALYV
+280 TGLYV

-303 DDILE
+303 DDIIE
-308 FLELKLNTGSED
+308 FLELKLNTGPDE

-340 EKNGIWY
+340 ENNGEWY
-347 TMSPDD
+347 TMCPNECL
-353 SPGLTDVYGE
+353 GLTDVYGD
-363 EFEQLYWKYVEEG
+363 EFENLYWKYVKEG
-376 KYRHKHEANKIWQKI
+376 KYRNKHEANKIWSKI

-396 ETGVPYICFKDSVNE
+396 ETGNPYICFKDNVNK
-411 KSNQKN
+411 KSNQIN
-417 IGVVK
+417 IGIVK

-436 SKGWHAIIDLK
+436 SKGWHSIIDLK
-447 DQEVEVWNGKEFSK
+447 DQKVEVWNGKEFSK
-461 TIVKQTGNN
+461 TIIKQTGSN
-470 QELIKIT
+470 QELVKIT

-491 FYINDDYRIKD
+491 FYINDEYNIKE
-502 PIILEAKDLKEN
+502 PIMIEAKDLKED
-514 MRIYKFNMPI
+514 MRIYKFNMPV
-524 IDDMHMATE
+524 IDDMHMATD

-555 KIHQCSFIKCEGQ
+555 KIHQCNFSKCEGQ
-568 DYCMRHIYQ
+568 DYYMQHIYQ

-586 NIIINNNKCQ
+586 NIDKCQ
-596 GIVGFVKPKISL
+596 GIVGLVKPKISL

-615 VDYIDKRADLEPCYN
+615 VEYIDKRADLKPCYN
-630 DKHDKLDVRL
+630 DKHDKLDIKL

-663 EGLCDGDGCIAKNGN
+663 EGLCDGDGTIAKNGN
-678 NYQLQVSSINHDFL
+678 NYQLQISSFKHDFL

-706 KITNMHEHN
+706 KIAIMHRQN
-715 IRSLPDGKGG
+715 TRPLSDGNGDY
-725 NKMYNTQ
+725 KMYNTQ
-732 TSYRLL
+732 TSFRLL
-738 VTCIDLLK
+738 VTSIDLLK

-751 FNPKRLDLSGINE
+751 FNPKQLDVSGISQ
-764 PNRDARKFITVTK
+764 PNKDAKKFITVTK

-783 HDDTYC
+783 HADTYC
-789 FNEPLEHKGVFNGIL
+789 FNEPLEHKGVFNGIM

-830 NNYLNDDNEY
+830 NNYLDENNIY
-840 DWNKLHY
+840 DWEKLHY
-847 VAKVVTKN
+847 VAKVITRN
-855 LNKIIDLNFYPTPE
+855 LNKIIDINYYPTPE

-898 ESIEAININK
+898 ESEEAIVMNK
-908 KVMETIY
+908 KIMETIY
-915 HGAVE
+915 HGAIE
-920 ASIELAELYG
+920 ASIELAEIYG
-930 PYKNFDGSP
+930 PYKNFNGSP

-949 WGITPT
+949 WNIKPS
-955 MDWTILKE
+955 MNWDILKE
-963 KVQTVG
+963 KVIKYG
-969 IYNSLLTALMPT
+969 IRNSLVTALMPT

-996 MPSNIYSRKTS
+996 MTSNIYTRKTL

-1012 LINKYL
+1012 LVNKYL
-1018 IDDLKKINLW
+1018 IDDLIELNIW

-1034 EIISNRGS
+1034 EIIINRGS
-1042 ILNISIIPDN
+1042 IQNIKIIPDN
-1052 LKNIYKTIWEIKQ
+1052 LKMIYKTIWEIKQ
-1065 RYVIDHSVARGPFVD
+1065 RYLIDHAVARGPYVD
-1080 QSQSMNLYMAQPT
+1080 QSQSMNLYMAQPSID
-1093 FEKLTAAL
+1093 KLTTAL

-1121 SNPQQFSQDIKI
+1121 SQPQQFSQEIKNI
-1133 NNNNTEQEKLAC
+1133 EEAKLVCSRNNPEG
-1145 SLNNR
+1145 
-1150 EACLLCS
+1150 CLMCS

>member
-1 MVNVIKRNNSVES
+1 MVNVIKRNKSVEN
-14 VRFDKITTRLKKLCY
+14 VKFDKITTRLKKLCN

-53 ELDLYSADICAG
+53 ELDQYSADICAG

-88 RNHEIFLFSD
+88 RNHEIFYFTD
-98 YINKL
+98 FINKL

-141 EQSYFTKNNNQII
+141 EQSYFSKNNNQII
-154 ETPQYLWIRL
+154 ETPQYLWMRL

-176 AIKETYDLV
+176 GIKETYNLV

-216 DSLTTNKDGNFGGIY
+216 DSLTTNKEGNFGGIY

-340 EKNGIWY
+340 EKNGEWY

-363 EFEQLYWKYVEEG
+363 EFEKLYWKYVEEG

-396 ETGVPYICFKDSVNE
+396 ETGVPYICYKDSVNE

-436 SKGWHAIIDLK
+436 SKGWHAIIDFK
-447 DQEVEVWNGKEFSK
+447 DQEVEVWNGKEFSN
-461 TIVKQTGNN
+461 TIIKQTGIN

-491 FYINDDYRIKD
+491 FYIYNNIKD
-502 PIILEAKDLKEN
+502 PIILEAKDLKED

-524 IDDMHMATE
+524 IDDMHMATD
-533 FKYPYT
+533 FKNPYN

-546 GTYETHGDE
+546 KTHGDGEIPQFKYEE
-555 KIHQCSFIKCEGQ
+555 K
-568 DYCMRHIYQ
+568 DYCI
-577 KEDPFNKIN
+577 E
-586 NIIINNNKCQ
+586 
-596 GIVGFVKPKISL
+596 
-608 YGKKKLL
+608 
-615 VDYIDKRADLEPCYN
+615 
-630 DKHDKLDVRL
+630 
-640 PINIADKYIVPI
+640 YIVPI
-652 NYIQDIKLRWL
+652 NYNKDIKLRWL
-663 EGLCDGDGCIAKNGN
+663 EGLCDGDGTISKNEN
-678 NYQLQVSSINHDFL
+678 NYQLQISSIKYDFI

-706 KITNMHEHN
+706 EITIIQEH
-715 IRSLPDGKGG
+715 IH
-725 NKMYNTQ
+725 
-732 TSYRLL
+732 LL
-738 VTCIDLLK
+738 VTSIDLSK

-751 FNPKRLDLSGINE
+751 FNPKLLDLDISGINQ

-783 HDDTYC
+783 HADTYC
-789 FNEPLEHKGVFNGIL
+789 FNEPLEHKGVFNGIM

-898 ESIEAININK
+898 ESNQAIEINK

-930 PYKNFDGSP
+930 PYKHFDSSP

-949 WGITPT
+949 WGVTPT
-955 MDWTILKE
+955 MDWSILKE
-963 KVQTVG
+963 KVQKVG

-1012 LINKYL
+1012 LINRYL

-1065 RYVIDHSVARGPFVD
+1065 RYVIDHSVARGPYVD
-1080 QSQSMNLYMAQPT
+1080 QSQSMNLYMAQPN
-1093 FEKLTAAL
+1093 FDKLTAAL

-1121 SNPQQFSQDIKI
+1121 SHAQQFSQDIKI
-1133 NNNNTEQEKLAC
+1133 NNNNSLEDVQEKLAC
-1145 SLNNR
+1145 SINNR

>member
-1 MVNVIKRNNSVES
+1 MVNVIKRNKNVEC
-14 VRFDKITTRLKKLCY
+14 VKFDKITTRLKKLCFD
-29 NLPIDVTII
+29 LPIDVTII

-53 ELDLYSADICAG
+53 ELDQYSANICAEF
-65 IGDYNYNLLGGRIL
+65 GDYNYNLLGGRIL

-141 EQSYFTKNNNQII
+141 EQSYFSKNNNQII
-154 ETPQYLWIRL
+154 ETPQYLWMRL

-216 DSLTTNKDGNFGGIY
+216 DSLTTNKEGNFGGIY

-320 LRTRDLFLA
+320 LKTRDLFLA

-340 EKNGIWY
+340 EKNGEWY

-363 EFEQLYWKYVEEG
+363 EFEKLYWKYVEEG
-376 KYRHKHEANKIWQKI
+376 KYRNKHEANKIWQKI

-422 SSNLCVAPETKILT
+422 SSNLC
-436 SKGWHAIIDLK
+436 S
-447 DQEVEVWNGKEFSK
+447 
-461 TIVKQTGNN
+461 
-470 QELIKIT
+470 
-477 FSNGELLECTPYHK
+477 
-491 FYINDDYRIKD
+491 
-502 PIILEAKDLKEN
+502 
-514 MRIYKFNMPI
+514 
-524 IDDMHMATE
+524 
-533 FKYPYT
+533 
-539 HGLFCAE
+539 
-546 GTYETHGDE
+546 
-555 KIHQCSFIKCEGQ
+555 
-568 DYCMRHIYQ
+568 
-577 KEDPFNKIN
+577 
-586 NIIINNNKCQ
+586 
-596 GIVGFVKPKISL
+596 
-608 YGKKKLL
+608 
-615 VDYIDKRADLEPCYN
+615 
-630 DKHDKLDVRL
+630 
-640 PINIADKYIVPI
+640 
-652 NYIQDIKLRWL
+652 
-663 EGLCDGDGCIAKNGN
+663 
-678 NYQLQVSSINHDFL
+678 
-692 LDVKR
+692 
-697 MMNTMGIDP
+697 
-706 KITNMHEHN
+706 
-715 IRSLPDGKGG
+715 
-725 NKMYNTQ
+725 
-732 TSYRLL
+732 
-738 VTCIDLLK
+738 
-746 LISLG
+746 
-751 FNPKRLDLSGINE
+751 
-764 PNRDARKFITVTK
+764 
-777 IEYTGR
+777 
-783 HDDTYC
+783 
-789 FNEPLEHKGVFNGIL
+789 
-804 TGQCAEITEVSN
+804 EITEVSN

-898 ESIEAININK
+898 ESNQAIEINK

-930 PYKNFDGSP
+930 PYKHFDGSP

-949 WGITPT
+949 WGVTPT

-963 KVQTVG
+963 KVQKVG

-1028 NNDIKN
+1028 NNAIKN

-1042 ILNISIIPDN
+1042 ILNISYIPDN

-1065 RYVIDHSVARGPFVD
+1065 RYVIDHSVARGPYVD

-1093 FEKLTAAL
+1093 FDKLTAAL

-1133 NNNNTEQEKLAC
+1133 NNNNIEQEKLAC

>member
-1 MVNVIKRNNSVES
+1 MVNVIKRNKTIES
-14 VRFDKITTRLKKLCY
+14 VKFDKITARLNKLCD
-29 NLPIDVTII
+29 NLSIDVTII

-53 ELDLYSADICAG
+53 ELDQYSANICAEF
-65 IGDYNYNLLGGRIL
+65 GDYNYNLLGGKIL

-88 RNHEIFLFSD
+88 RIHNIFSFSD
-98 YINKL
+98 YINKV
-103 PNIDKNYLDFIN
+103 PNLNEKYLQFIN
-115 NNKNYINSLIVNE
+115 INKDYINNLITDE

-134 YFGFKTL
+134 FFGFKTL
-141 EQSYFTKNNNQII
+141 EQSYLNKINNQVI
-154 ETPQYLWIRL
+154 ETPQYLWMRL
-164 ASFIHYKDNDLE
+164 ATFIHYKDNDLE

-191 HATPTLFNSGQTTC
+191 HATPTLFNSGQNTC

-216 DSLTTNKDGNFGGIY
+216 DSLTTNKEGIFGGIY

-262 STQGKTLSIVPML
+262 STQGKTLSIIPML
-275 KLYND
+275 KLYNN
-280 TALYV
+280 TAIYV
-285 NQGGRRNGS
+285 NQGGKRNGS

-303 DDILE
+303 DDIIE
-308 FLELKLNTGSED
+308 FLELKLNTGSEE
-320 LRTRDLFLA
+320 LRARDLFLA
-329 LWIPDL
+329 LWVPDL

-340 EKNGIWY
+340 ENNGEWY

-353 SPGLTDVYGE
+353 CPGLTDVYGE
-363 EFEQLYWKYVEEG
+363 EFENLYWKYVNEG
-376 KYRHKHEANKIWQKI
+376 KYRNKYEANKIWHKI

-396 ETGVPYICFKDSVNE
+396 ETGIPYICYKDNVNK
-411 KSNQKN
+411 KSNQIN
-417 IGVVK
+417 VGIVK

-436 SKGWHAIIDLK
+436 SKGWHTIIDLK

-461 TIVKQTGNN
+461 TIIKQTGSN

-491 FYINDDYRIKD
+491 FYINEEYDIKE

-514 MRIYKFNMPI
+514 MCIYKFNMPV
-524 IDDMHMATE
+524 IDDMHMATD

-555 KIHQCSFIKCEGQ
+555 EIHQCNFNKYEEQ

-577 KEDPFNKIN
+577 KEDSVNK
-586 NIIINNNKCQ
+586 IINNDKCQ
-596 GIVGFVKPKISL
+596 GIVGLVNPKISL

-615 VDYIDKRADLEPCYN
+615 IEYIDKQDDLKPCYN

-663 EGLCDGDGCIAKNGN
+663 EGLCDGDGTIAKNGN
-678 NYQLQVSSINHDFL
+678 NYQLQISSIKHDFL

-706 KITNMHEHN
+706 KITIIYEHN
-715 IRSLPDGKGG
+715 TKPLPDGKGG
-725 NKMYNTQ
+725 YKMYNTQ
-732 TSYRLL
+732 TCFRLL
-738 VTCIDLLK
+738 VTSIDLLK
-746 LISLG
+746 LINLG
-751 FNPKRLDLSGINE
+751 FNPKRLDVSGISQ

-783 HDDTYC
+783 HADTYC
-789 FNEPLEHKGVFNGIL
+789 FNEPLEHKGVFNGIM

-830 NNYLNDDNEY
+830 NNYLNDNNEY

-869 TEINNKENRPIGIG
+869 TEVNNKENRPIGIG
-883 IQGLGDLLYKLKIPY
+883 IQGFGDLLYRLKIPY
-898 ESIEAININK
+898 ESEEAIELNK

-915 HGAVE
+915 HGAIE
-920 ASIELAELYG
+920 ASIELAEKYG
-930 PYKNFDGSP
+930 PYKNFNGSP

-949 WGITPT
+949 WNITPS
-955 MDWTILKE
+955 MDWSILKE
-963 KVQTVG
+963 KVQKVG
-969 IYNSLLTALMPT
+969 IRNSLLTALMPT

-996 MPSNIYSRKTS
+996 MTSNIYSRKTL

-1018 IDDLKKINLW
+1018 IEDLKKINLW
-1028 NNDIKN
+1028 NNDMKS

-1042 ILNISIIPDN
+1042 ILNIPNIPNN

-1065 RYVIDHSVARGPFVD
+1065 KYVIDHSIARGPFVD
-1080 QSQSMNLYMAQPT
+1080 QSQSMNLYMAQPNYD
-1093 FEKLTAAL
+1093 KLTTAL

-1121 SNPQQFSQDIKI
+1121 SQPQQFTQDFK
-1133 NNNNTEQEKLAC
+1133 NNIEQEKL
-1145 SLNNR
+1145 
-1150 EACLLCS
+1150 LCS
-1157 S
+1157 RNNPEGCVMCSS

>member
-1 MVNVIKRNNSVES
+1 MVNVIKRNNNIES
-14 VRFDKITTRLKKLCY
+14 VQFDKITARLKKLSD

-38 AQKTISNI
+38 AQRTISNI

-53 ELDLYSADICAG
+53 ELDQYSANICAEF
-65 IGDYNYNLLGGRIL
+65 GDYYHNLLGGRIL
-79 VSNLKKNIE
+79 VSNLQKNIKRIHNINNFTE
-88 RNHEIFLFSD
+88 

-103 PNIDKNYLDFIN
+103 ENLEPSYLKFIN
-115 NNKNYINSLIVNE
+115 DNSDFINSLINND
-128 RDYNID
+128 RDYIID

-141 EQSYFTKNNNQII
+141 EQSYFMKINNQII
-154 ETPQYLWIRL
+154 ETPQYLWMRL
-164 ASFIHYKDNDLE
+164 SSFIHYKDNDLE

-191 HATPTLFNSGQTTC
+191 HATPTLFNSGQKTC

-216 DSLTTNKDGNFGGIY
+216 DSLTTNKNGEFGGIF
-231 KTLADCATISKW
+231 KTLSDCAIISKW

-257 NSLIK
+257 KSLIK
-262 STQGKTLSIVPML
+262 STQGKTSSIIPML

-280 TALYV
+280 TGLYV

-303 DDILE
+303 DDIIE
-308 FLELKLNTGSED
+308 FLELKLNTGSEE

-340 EKNGIWY
+340 ENNDVWY
-347 TMSPDD
+347 TMSPDEC
-353 SPGLTDVYGE
+353 PGLTDVYGD
-363 EFEQLYWKYVEEG
+363 EFETLYWKYVNEG
-376 KYRHKHEANKIWQKI
+376 KYRNKIEANKIWNKI

-396 ETGVPYICFKDSVNE
+396 ETGIPYICYKDNINK
-411 KSNQKN
+411 KSNQIN
-417 IGVVK
+417 VGVIK

-436 SKGWHAIIDLK
+436 SKGWHTIIDLK
-447 DQEVEVWNGKEFSK
+447 DQEVEVWNGKEFSNT
-461 TIVKQTGNN
+461 TIKQTGSN

-491 FYINDDYRIKD
+491 FYINDGYRIKE
-502 PIILEAKDLKEN
+502 PIIIEAKDLKEN
-514 MRIYKFNMPI
+514 MCICKFKMPVI
-524 IDDMHMATE
+524 NDMHMETE

-546 GTYETHGDE
+546 GTYET
-555 KIHQCSFIKCEGQ
+555 
-568 DYCMRHIYQ
+568 
-577 KEDPFNKIN
+577 
-586 NIIINNNKCQ
+586 
-596 GIVGFVKPKISL
+596 
-608 YGKKKLL
+608 
-615 VDYIDKRADLEPCYN
+615 RADLEPCYN

-640 PINIADKYIVPI
+640 PIDIADKYIVPI

-663 EGLCDGDGCIAKNGN
+663 EGLCDGDGTIVKNGT
-678 NYQLQVSSINHDFL
+678 NYQLQISSIKHDFL

-697 MMNTMGIDP
+697 MMNTMGVDP
-706 KITNMHEHN
+706 KITIMHEQN
-715 IRSLPDGKGG
+715 INPLPDGKGG
-725 NKMYNTQ
+725 HKMYNRQ
-732 TSYRLL
+732 ICYRLL
-738 VTCIDLLK
+738 VTSIDLSK

-751 FNPKRLDLSGINE
+751 FNPKRLDLSGISK
-764 PNRDARKFITVTK
+764 PNRDARKFITITK

-783 HDDTYC
+783 YDDTYC
-789 FNEPLEHKGVFNGIL
+789 FNEPLEHKGVFNGII

-816 EKYYAV
+816 ENYYAV

-830 NNYLNDDNEY
+830 NNYLNENNEY
-840 DWNKLHY
+840 DWDKLHY
-847 VAKVVTKN
+847 VAKIITRN
-855 LNKIIDLNFYPTPE
+855 LNKIIDINYYPTPE

-898 ESIEAININK
+898 ESKEAVELNSKI
-908 KVMETIY
+908 METIY
-915 HGAVE
+915 HGAIE
-920 ASIELAELYG
+920 SSIELAEKDG
-930 PYKNFDGSP
+930 PYKNFNGSP

-949 WGITPT
+949 WNIKPS
-955 MDWTILKE
+955 MDWDILKE
-963 KVQTVG
+963 KVQKVG
-969 IYNSLLTALMPT
+969 IRNSLLTALMPT
-981 ASTSQILGNIESFEP
+981 ASTSQIMGNIESFEP
-996 MPSNIYSRKTS
+996 MISNIYTRKTL

-1018 IDDLKKINLW
+1018 IEELKKINMW
-1028 NNDIKN
+1028 NSDIKN

-1042 ILNISIIPDN
+1042 IQNIINIPND

-1065 RYVIDHSVARGPFVD
+1065 RYVIDHAIARGPFVD
-1080 QSQSMNLYMAQPT
+1080 QSQSMNLYMSIPT
-1093 FEKLTAAL
+1093 FDKLTTAL

-1121 SNPQQFSQDIKI
+1121 SQPQQFSQEAKLVCSR
-1133 NNNNTEQEKLAC
+1133 NNPEGC
-1145 SLNNR
+1145 I
-1150 EACLLCS
+1150 LCS

>member
-1 MVNVIKRNNSVES
+1 MNVIKRDNRIEIVK
-14 VRFDKITTRLKKLCY
+14 FDKITNRLKKLC
-29 NLPIDVTII
+29 NDLPIDVTIV

-53 ELDLYSADICAG
+53 ELDQYSANICAEF
-65 IGDYNYNLLGGRIL
+65 GDYNYNLLGGRIL
-79 VSNLKKNIE
+79 ASNLKKNIKY
-88 RNHEIFLFSD
+88 NNINCFTD

-103 PNIDKNYLDFIN
+103 PNIDDNYLEFVN
-115 NNKNYINSLIVNE
+115 NNKDYINNLIVDE

-141 EQSYFTKNNNQII
+141 EQSYFTKINNQIV
-154 ETPQYLWIRL
+154 ETPQYLWMRL
-164 ASFIHYKDNDLE
+164 TTFIHHKDNDLE

-191 HATPTLFNSGQTTC
+191 HATPTLFNSGQKTC
-205 QLCSCFLLGTE
+205 QLSSCFLLGTE
-216 DSLTTNKDGNFGGIY
+216 DSLTTDNHGNFGGIY
-231 KTLADCATISKW
+231 KTLTDCATISKW

-262 STQGKTLSIVPML
+262 STQGKTSSIVPML
-275 KLYND
+275 KLYNN

-303 DDILE
+303 DDIHE
-308 FLELKLNTGSED
+308 FLELKLNTGSEE
-320 LRTRDLFLA
+320 LRARDLFLA

-335 FMKQV
+335 FMRQV
-340 EKNGIWY
+340 ENNGEWY

-353 SPGLTDVYGE
+353 CPGLTDVYGE
-363 EFEQLYWKYVEEG
+363 EFEKMYWKYVNEG
-376 KYRHKHEANKIWQKI
+376 KYRHKYEANKIWQKI

-396 ETGVPYICFKDSVNE
+396 ETGVPYICFKDSVNK

-417 IGVVK
+417 IGIVK

-436 SKGWHAIIDLK
+436 SKGWYTIIDLK

-461 TIVKQTGNN
+461 TIVKQTGSN

-491 FYINDDYRIKD
+491 FYINDEYHIKE
-502 PIILEAKDLKEN
+502 PIMLEAKDLKED
-514 MRIYKFNMPI
+514 MRIYKFNMPD
-524 IDDMHMATE
+524 IDDMHMATN
-533 FKYPYT
+533 FK
-539 HGLFCAE
+539 
-546 GTYETHGDE
+546 
-555 KIHQCSFIKCEGQ
+555 S
-568 DYCMRHIYQ
+568 
-577 KEDPFNKIN
+577 
-586 NIIINNNKCQ
+586 
-596 GIVGFVKPKISL
+596 
-608 YGKKKLL
+608 
-615 VDYIDKRADLEPCYN
+615 CYN
-630 DKHDKLDVRL
+630 DKHDKLD
-640 PINIADKYIVPI
+640 IADKYIVPI
-652 NYIQDIKLRWL
+652 NYIKDIKLRWL
-663 EGLCDGDGCIAKNGN
+663 EGLCDGDGTVTIGDSSVSLLANCTACTIAKNEN

-697 MMNTMGIDP
+697 MMNTMGLDP
-706 KITNMHEHN
+706 KIAIMYKQNTKL
-715 IRSLPDGKGG
+715 LPDD
-725 NKMYNTQ
+725 KMYNSQ
-732 TSYRLL
+732 TSFRLL
-738 VTCIDLLK
+738 VTSIDLSK

-751 FNPKRLDLSGINE
+751 FNPKRLDLSGISE

-783 HDDTYC
+783 HADTYC
-789 FNEPLEHKGVFNGIL
+789 FNEPLEHKGVFNGIM
-804 TGQCAEITEVSN
+804 TGQCAEITEVSS

-830 NNYLNDDNEY
+830 NNYLNDNNEY
-840 DWNKLHY
+840 DWDKLHY
-847 VAKVVTKN
+847 VAKVVTRN

-883 IQGLGDLLYKLKIPY
+883 IQGFGDLLYRMKIPY
-898 ESIEAININK
+898 ETNEALEINK

-920 ASIELAELYG
+920 ASIELAEKYG
-930 PYKNFDGSP
+930 PYKNFNGSP

-949 WGITPT
+949 WDITPS
-955 MDWTILKE
+955 MDWGALKE
-963 KVQTVG
+963 KVLKVG
-969 IYNSLLTALMPT
+969 IRNSLLTALMPT

-996 MPSNIYSRKTS
+996 MTSNIYSRKTL

-1012 LINKYL
+1012 IINKYL
-1018 IDDLKKINLW
+1018 IEDLKKINLW
-1028 NNDIKN
+1028 NSDIKN

-1042 ILNISIIPDN
+1042 IQNVPNIPNN
-1052 LKNIYKTIWEIKQ
+1052 LKSIYKTIWEIKQ
-1065 RYVIDHSVARGPFVD
+1065 RSVIDHSIARGPYVD
-1080 QSQSMNLYMAQPT
+1080 QSQSMNLYMAQPN
-1093 FEKLTAAL
+1093 FDKLTTAL

-1121 SNPQQFSQDIKI
+1121 SQPQQFSQDIKP
-1133 NNNNTEQEKLAC
+1133 NANLEQEKLAC

-1150 EACLLCS
+1150 EECMMCS

>member
-1 MVNVIKRNNSVES
+1 MVNKVIDDFNVTKRNQIKES
-14 VRFDKITTRLKKLCY
+14 VKFDKITNRLKKLCY
-29 NLPIDVTII
+29 DLPIDVIVV
-38 AQKTISNI
+38 AQKTIANI
-46 CDNITTQ
+46 CNNITTQ
-53 ELDLYSADICAG
+53 ELDQYSANICAEF
-65 IGDYNYNLLGGRIL
+65 GDYNYNLLGGRIL
-79 VSNLKKNIE
+79 ASNLKKNIKY
-88 RNHEIFLFSD
+88 NNINCFTD

-103 PNIDKNYLDFIN
+103 PNIDENYLEFIN
-115 NNKNYINSLIVNE
+115 NNKDYINNLIVEE

-134 YFGFKTL
+134 FFGFKTL
-141 EQSYFTKNNNQII
+141 EQSYFTKINNQVI
-154 ETPQYLWIRL
+154 ETPQYLWLRL
-164 ASFIHYKDNDLE
+164 ATFIHYKDNDLE

-191 HATPTLFNSGQTTC
+191 HATPTLFNSGQKTC

-216 DSLTTNKDGNFGGIY
+216 DSLTTDNQGNFGGIY

-275 KLYND
+275 KLYNN

-303 DDILE
+303 DDIQE
-308 FLELKLNTGSED
+308 FLELKLNTGSEE
-320 LRTRDLFLA
+320 LRARDLFLA
-329 LWIPDL
+329 LWVPDL

-340 EKNGIWY
+340 EKNGEWY

-353 SPGLTDVYGE
+353 CPGLTDVYGE
-363 EFEQLYWKYVEEG
+363 EFEQLYWKYVSEG
-376 KYRHKHEANKIWQKI
+376 KYRNKHEANKIWQKI

-396 ETGVPYICFKDSVNE
+396 ETGVPYICFKDSVNK

-436 SKGWHAIIDLK
+436 SKGWHTIIDLK

-461 TIVKQTGNN
+461 TIVKQTGSN

-491 FYINDDYRIKD
+491 FYINDEYHIKD
-502 PIILEAKDLKEN
+502 PIILEAKDLKED
-514 MRIYKFNMPI
+514 MCIYKFNMPI
-524 IDDMHMATE
+524 IDDMHMVTD
-533 FKYPYT
+533 FKNPYD

-555 KIHQCSFIKCEGQ
+555 KICKYEGQ
-568 DYCMRHIYQ
+568 DYCI
-577 KEDPFNKIN
+577 E
-586 NIIINNNKCQ
+586 
-596 GIVGFVKPKISL
+596 
-608 YGKKKLL
+608 
-615 VDYIDKRADLEPCYN
+615 
-630 DKHDKLDVRL
+630 
-640 PINIADKYIVPI
+640 YIVPI
-652 NYIQDIKLRWL
+652 NYIKDIKLRWL
-663 EGLCDGDGCIAKNGN
+663 EGLCDGDGCIAKNEN
-678 NYQLQVSSINHDFL
+678 NYQLQISSIKHDFL
-692 LDVKR
+692 QDVKR
-697 MMNTMGIDP
+697 MMNTMGVDP
-706 KITNMHEHN
+706 MITE
-715 IRSLPDGKGG
+715 ILPDD
-725 NKMYNTQ
+725 KM
-732 TSYRLL
+732 YRLL
-738 VTCIDLLK
+738 VTSNDLLK

-751 FNPKRLDLSGINE
+751 FNPKLLDLSGINE
-764 PNRDARKFITVTK
+764 PNRDARKFITITK

-789 FNEPLEHKGVFNGIL
+789 FNEPLEHKGVFNGIM

-830 NNYLNDDNEY
+830 NNYLNDNNEY
-840 DWNKLHY
+840 DWDKLHH

-883 IQGLGDLLYKLKIPY
+883 IQGFGDLLYRMKIPY
-898 ESIEAININK
+898 ESTEAIEINK

-920 ASIELAELYG
+920 ASIELAEKYG
-930 PYKNFDGSP
+930 PYKNFNGSP

-949 WGITPT
+949 WDIPPS
-955 MDWTILKE
+955 MDWSALKE
-963 KVQTVG
+963 KVQKVG
-969 IYNSLLTALMPT
+969 IRNSLLTALMPT

-996 MPSNIYSRKTS
+996 MTSNIYSRKTL

-1012 LINKYL
+1012 IINKYL
-1018 IDDLKKINLW
+1018 IEDLIKINLW
-1028 NNDIKN
+1028 NSDIKN

-1042 ILNISIIPDN
+1042 IQNIHNIPND

-1065 RYVIDHSVARGPFVD
+1065 RYVIDHSIARGPYVD
-1080 QSQSMNLYMAQPT
+1080 QSQSMNLYMAQPN
-1093 FEKLTAAL
+1093 FDKLTSAL

-1121 SNPQQFSQDIKI
+1121 SQPLQFSQDINI
-1133 NNNNTEQEKLAC
+1133 NSNNNLEKEKLAC

-1150 EACLLCS
+1150 EACMMCS

>member
-1 MVNVIKRNNSVES
+1 MVNVIKRNNTVES
-14 VRFDKITTRLKKLCY
+14 VKFDKITTRLKKLCN

-53 ELDLYSADICAG
+53 ELDQYSANICAEL
-65 IGDYNYNLLGGRIL
+65 GDYNYNLLGGRIL

-88 RNHEIFLFSD
+88 RNHEIFYFSD

-154 ETPQYLWIRL
+154 ETPQYLWMRL

-176 AIKETYDLV
+176 AIKETYNLV

-216 DSLTTNKDGNFGGIY
+216 DSLTTNKEGDFGGIY
-231 KTLADCATISKW
+231 KTLTDCATISKW

-320 LRTRDLFLA
+320 LKTRDLFLA

-340 EKNGIWY
+340 EKNGEWY

-353 SPGLTDVYGE
+353 SPGLMDVYGE
-363 EFEQLYWKYVEEG
+363 EFEKLYWKYVEEG

-422 SSNLCVAPETKILT
+422 SSNLCVAPDTKILT
-436 SKGWHAIIDLK
+436 SKGWNTIIDLK
-447 DQEVEVWNGKEFSK
+447 DQEIEVWNGKEFSK
-461 TIVKQTGNN
+461 TIVKQTGSN
-470 QELIKIT
+470 QELVKIT

-491 FYINDDYRIKD
+491 FYINDKD
-502 PIILEAKDLKEN
+502 QIMLEAKDLKEN
-514 MRIYKFNMPI
+514 MCIDKFNMPI
-524 IDDMHMATE
+524 IDDMHMATD
-533 FKYPYT
+533 FKK
-539 HGLFCAE
+539 
-546 GTYETHGDE
+546 TYSD
-555 KIHQCSFIKCEGQ
+555 
-568 DYCMRHIYQ
+568 
-577 KEDPFNKIN
+577 N
-586 NIIINNNKCQ
+586 
-596 GIVGFVKPKISL
+596 
-608 YGKKKLL
+608 
-615 VDYIDKRADLEPCYN
+615 VD
-630 DKHDKLDVRL
+630 
-640 PINIADKYIVPI
+640 VPI
-652 NYIQDIKLRWL
+652 NYIKDIKLRWL
-663 EGLCDGDGCIAKNGN
+663 EELCDEECVVYIKTDSIVEEDSKVIKNEN
-678 NYQLQVSSINHDFL
+678 NYQLKISSIKHNFL

-706 KITNMHEHN
+706 EITIIQEH
-715 IRSLPDGKGG
+715 IH
-725 NKMYNTQ
+725 
-732 TSYRLL
+732 LL
-738 VTCIDLLK
+738 VTSIDLLK

-751 FNPKRLDLSGINE
+751 FNPKFNLKQLDLSGINQ
-764 PNRDARKFITVTK
+764 PNRNARKFITVTK

-783 HDDTYC
+783 HADTYC
-789 FNEPLEHKGVFNGIL
+789 FNEPLEHKGVFNGIM

-840 DWNKLHY
+840 DWNKLHH
-847 VAKVVTKN
+847 VAKVITKN

-898 ESIEAININK
+898 ESNQAIEINK
-908 KVMETIY
+908 RVMETIY

-930 PYKNFDGSP
+930 PYKHFDGSP

-949 WGITPT
+949 WGVTPT
-955 MDWTILKE
+955 MDWSILKE
-963 KVQTVG
+963 KVQKVG

-1065 RYVIDHSVARGPFVD
+1065 RYVIDHSVARGPYVD

-1093 FEKLTAAL
+1093 FDKLTAAL

-1121 SNPQQFSQDIKI
+1121 SHPQQFSQDIKI
-1133 NNNNTEQEKLAC
+1133 NNNSLEDVQDKLAC

>member
-1 MVNVIKRNNSVES
+1 MVNVIKRNKNVEC
-14 VRFDKITTRLKKLCY
+14 VKFDKITTRLKKLCFD
-29 NLPIDVTII
+29 LPIDVTII

-53 ELDLYSADICAG
+53 ELDQYSANICAEF
-65 IGDYNYNLLGGRIL
+65 GDYNYNLLGGRIL

-141 EQSYFTKNNNQII
+141 EQSYFSKNNNQII
-154 ETPQYLWIRL
+154 ETPQYLWMRL

-216 DSLTTNKDGNFGGIY
+216 DSLTTNKEGNFGGIY

-320 LRTRDLFLA
+320 LKTRDLFLA

-340 EKNGIWY
+340 EKNGEWY

-363 EFEQLYWKYVEEG
+363 EFEKLYWKYVEEG
-376 KYRHKHEANKIWQKI
+376 KYRNKHEANKIWQKI

-447 DQEVEVWNGKEFSK
+447 DQEVEVWNGKEFSN
-461 TIVKQTGNN
+461 TIIKQTGIN
-470 QELIKIT
+470 QELIKIS

-491 FYINDDYRIKD
+491 FYINDKD
-502 PIILEAKDLKEN
+502 LIMLEAKDLKED
-514 MRIYKFNMPI
+514 MRINKFNMPI

-533 FKYPYT
+533 FKK
-539 HGLFCAE
+539 
-546 GTYETHGDE
+546 TY
-555 KIHQCSFIKCEGQ
+555 
-568 DYCMRHIYQ
+568 
-577 KEDPFNKIN
+577 N
-586 NIIINNNKCQ
+586 
-596 GIVGFVKPKISL
+596 
-608 YGKKKLL
+608 
-615 VDYIDKRADLEPCYN
+615 VD
-630 DKHDKLDVRL
+630 
-640 PINIADKYIVPI
+640 VPI
-652 NYIQDIKLRWL
+652 NYIKDIKLRWL
-663 EGLCDGDGCIAKNGN
+663 EELCDEECVVYIKTDSIVEEDSKVIKNEN
-678 NYQLQVSSINHDFL
+678 NYQLQISSIKHDFL

-706 KITNMHEHN
+706 EITIIQEH
-715 IRSLPDGKGG
+715 IH
-725 NKMYNTQ
+725 
-732 TSYRLL
+732 LL
-738 VTCIDLLK
+738 VTSIDLLK

-751 FNPKRLDLSGINE
+751 FSPKFNLKQLDLSNINE

-783 HDDTYC
+783 HADTYC
-789 FNEPLEHKGVFNGIL
+789 FNEPLEHKGVFNGIM

-898 ESIEAININK
+898 ESNQAIEINK

-930 PYKNFDGSP
+930 PYKHFNGSP

-949 WGITPT
+949 WGVTPT
-955 MDWTILKE
+955 MDWIILKE
-963 KVQTVG
+963 KVQKVG

-1042 ILNISIIPDN
+1042 ILNISYIPDN

-1065 RYVIDHSVARGPFVD
+1065 RYVIDHSVARGPYVD

-1093 FEKLTAAL
+1093 FDKLTAAL

-1121 SNPQQFSQDIKI
+1121 SHPQQFSQDIKI
-1133 NNNNTEQEKLAC
+1133 NNNIEQEKLAC

>member
-1 MVNVIKRNNSVES
+1 MVINIIDDFNVTKRNQIKES
-14 VRFDKITTRLKKLCY
+14 VKFDKITNRLKKLCY
-29 NLPIDVTII
+29 DLPIDVIVV
-38 AQKTISNI
+38 AQKTIANI
-46 CDNITTQ
+46 CNNITTQ
-53 ELDLYSADICAG
+53 ELDQYSANICAEFG

-79 VSNLKKNIE
+79 ASNLKKNMTYNNI
-88 RNHEIFLFSD
+88 NCFTD

-103 PNIDKNYLDFIN
+103 PNIDQNYLEFVN
-115 NNKNYINSLIVNE
+115 NNKDYINNLIVDE

-134 YFGFKTL
+134 FFGFKTL
-141 EQSYFTKNNNQII
+141 EQSYFTKFNNQII
-154 ETPQYLWIRL
+154 ETPQYLWMRL
-164 ASFIHYKDNDLE
+164 ATFIHYKDNDLE

-191 HATPTLFNSGQTTC
+191 HATPTLFNSGQKTC

-216 DSLTTNKDGNFGGIY
+216 DSLTTDNQGNFGGIY
-231 KTLADCATISKW
+231 KTLSDCATISKW

-303 DDILE
+303 DDIQE
-308 FLELKLNTGSED
+308 FLELKLNTGSEE

-340 EKNGIWY
+340 EKNGEWY

-353 SPGLTDVYGE
+353 CPGLTDVYGE
-363 EFEQLYWKYVEEG
+363 EFENLYWKYVNEG
-376 KYRHKHEANKIWQKI
+376 KYRHKYEANKIWQKI

-396 ETGVPYICFKDSVNE
+396 ETGVPYICFKDSVNK

-417 IGVVK
+417 IGIVK
-422 SSNLCVAPETKILT
+422 SSNLCSEIM
-436 SKGWHAIIDLK
+436 
-447 DQEVEVWNGKEFSK
+447 E
-461 TIVKQTGNN
+461 
-470 QELIKIT
+470 
-477 FSNGELLECTPYHK
+477 
-491 FYINDDYRIKD
+491 
-502 PIILEAKDLKEN
+502 
-514 MRIYKFNMPI
+514 
-524 IDDMHMATE
+524 
-533 FKYPYT
+533 
-539 HGLFCAE
+539 
-546 GTYETHGDE
+546 
-555 KIHQCSFIKCEGQ
+555 
-568 DYCMRHIYQ
+568 
-577 KEDPFNKIN
+577 
-586 NIIINNNKCQ
+586 
-596 GIVGFVKPKISL
+596 
-608 YGKKKLL
+608 
-615 VDYIDKRADLEPCYN
+615 
-630 DKHDKLDVRL
+630 
-640 PINIADKYIVPI
+640 
-652 NYIQDIKLRWL
+652 
-663 EGLCDGDGCIAKNGN
+663 
-678 NYQLQVSSINHDFL
+678 VSS
-692 LDVKR
+692 
-697 MMNTMGIDP
+697 
-706 KITNMHEHN
+706 
-715 IRSLPDGKGG
+715 
-725 NKMYNTQ
+725 
-732 TSYRLL
+732 
-738 VTCIDLLK
+738 
-746 LISLG
+746 
-751 FNPKRLDLSGINE
+751 
-764 PNRDARKFITVTK
+764 
-777 IEYTGR
+777 
-783 HDDTYC
+783 
-789 FNEPLEHKGVFNGIL
+789 
-804 TGQCAEITEVSN
+804 

-830 NNYLNDDNEY
+830 NNYVNDNNEY
-840 DWNKLHY
+840 DWNKLHH

-869 TEINNKENRPIGIG
+869 TEINNKDNRPIGIG
-883 IQGLGDLLYKLKIPY
+883 IQGFGDLLYKLKIPY
-898 ESIEAININK
+898 ESNEALEINK

-920 ASIELAELYG
+920 ASIELAEKHG

-949 WGITPT
+949 WDITPS
-955 MDWTILKE
+955 MDWSALKE
-963 KVQTVG
+963 KVQKVG
-969 IYNSLLTALMPT
+969 IRNSLLTALMPT

-996 MPSNIYSRKTS
+996 MTSNIYSRKTL

-1012 LINKYL
+1012 IINKYL
-1018 IDDLKKINLW
+1018 IEDLKKINLW

-1042 ILNISIIPDN
+1042 IQNISNIPND

-1065 RYVIDHSVARGPFVD
+1065 RSVIDHSVARGPYVD
-1080 QSQSMNLYMAQPT
+1080 QSQSMNLYMAQPN
-1093 FEKLTAAL
+1093 FDKLTSAL

-1121 SNPQQFSQDIKI
+1121 SQPLQFSQDINIKS
-1133 NNNNTEQEKLAC
+1133 NNNLEQEKLAC

-1150 EACLLCS
+1150 EACMMCS

>member
-1 MVNVIKRNNSVES
+1 MVNVIKRNKSIES
-14 VRFDKITTRLKKLCY
+14 VFFDKITTRLKKLCN

-53 ELDLYSADICAG
+53 ELDQYSANICAEL
-65 IGDYNYNLLGGRIL
+65 GDYNYNLLGGRIL

-88 RNHEIFLFSD
+88 RNHEIFSFTD

-103 PNIDKNYLDFIN
+103 PNIDNNYLDFIN
-115 NNKNYINSLIVNE
+115 NNKDYINSLIVNE

-154 ETPQYLWIRL
+154 ETPQYLWMRL

-216 DSLTTNKDGNFGGIY
+216 DSLTTNKEGNFGGIY

-340 EKNGIWY
+340 EKNGEWY

-363 EFEQLYWKYVEEG
+363 EFEKLYWKYVEEG

-422 SSNLCVAPETKILT
+422 SSNLC
-436 SKGWHAIIDLK
+436 S
-447 DQEVEVWNGKEFSK
+447 
-461 TIVKQTGNN
+461 
-470 QELIKIT
+470 
-477 FSNGELLECTPYHK
+477 
-491 FYINDDYRIKD
+491 
-502 PIILEAKDLKEN
+502 
-514 MRIYKFNMPI
+514 
-524 IDDMHMATE
+524 
-533 FKYPYT
+533 
-539 HGLFCAE
+539 
-546 GTYETHGDE
+546 
-555 KIHQCSFIKCEGQ
+555 
-568 DYCMRHIYQ
+568 
-577 KEDPFNKIN
+577 
-586 NIIINNNKCQ
+586 
-596 GIVGFVKPKISL
+596 
-608 YGKKKLL
+608 
-615 VDYIDKRADLEPCYN
+615 
-630 DKHDKLDVRL
+630 
-640 PINIADKYIVPI
+640 
-652 NYIQDIKLRWL
+652 
-663 EGLCDGDGCIAKNGN
+663 
-678 NYQLQVSSINHDFL
+678 
-692 LDVKR
+692 
-697 MMNTMGIDP
+697 
-706 KITNMHEHN
+706 
-715 IRSLPDGKGG
+715 
-725 NKMYNTQ
+725 
-732 TSYRLL
+732 
-738 VTCIDLLK
+738 
-746 LISLG
+746 
-751 FNPKRLDLSGINE
+751 
-764 PNRDARKFITVTK
+764 
-777 IEYTGR
+777 
-783 HDDTYC
+783 
-789 FNEPLEHKGVFNGIL
+789 
-804 TGQCAEITEVSN
+804 EITEVSN

-840 DWNKLHY
+840 DWNKLHH

-883 IQGLGDLLYKLKIPY
+883 IQGFGDLLYKLKIPY
-898 ESIEAININK
+898 ESIEAIEINK

-930 PYKNFDGSP
+930 PYKHFDGSP

-949 WGITPT
+949 WGVTPT
-955 MDWTILKE
+955 MDWSILKE
-963 KVQTVG
+963 KVQKVG

-1018 IDDLKKINLW
+1018 VDDLKKINLW

-1042 ILNISIIPDN
+1042 ILNISNIPDN

-1065 RYVIDHSVARGPFVD
+1065 RYVIDHSVARGPYVD

-1093 FEKLTAAL
+1093 FDKLTAAL

-1133 NNNNTEQEKLAC
+1133 NNNSLEQEKLAC

-1157 S
+1157 A

>member
-1 MVNVIKRNNSVES
+1 MVINIIDDFNVTKRNQIKQS
-14 VRFDKITTRLKKLCY
+14 VRFDKITNRLKKLCY
-29 NLPIDVTII
+29 DLPIDVIVV
-38 AQKTISNI
+38 AQKTIANI
-46 CDNITTQ
+46 CNNITTQ
-53 ELDLYSADICAG
+53 ELDQYSANICAEFG

-79 VSNLKKNIE
+79 ASNLKKNMKYNNI
-88 RNHEIFLFSD
+88 NCFTD

-103 PNIDKNYLDFIN
+103 PNIDQNYLEFVN
-115 NNKNYINSLIVNE
+115 NNKDYINNLIDEE

-134 YFGFKTL
+134 FFGFKTL
-141 EQSYFTKNNNQII
+141 EQSYFTKINNQVI
-154 ETPQYLWIRL
+154 ETPQYLWMRL
-164 ASFIHYKDNDLE
+164 ATFIHYKDNDLE

-191 HATPTLFNSGQTTC
+191 HATPTLFNSGQKTC

-216 DSLTTNKDGNFGGIY
+216 DSLTTDKQGNFGGIY
-231 KTLADCATISKW
+231 KTLSDCATISKW

-303 DDILE
+303 DDIQE
-308 FLELKLNTGSED
+308 FLELKLNTGSEE

-340 EKNGIWY
+340 EKNGEWY

-353 SPGLTDVYGE
+353 CPGLMDVYGE
-363 EFEQLYWKYVEEG
+363 EFENLYWKYVNEG

-396 ETGVPYICFKDSVNE
+396 ETGVPYICFKDSVNK

-417 IGVVK
+417 VGVVK

-436 SKGWHAIIDLK
+436 SKGWHTIIDLK

-461 TIVKQTGNN
+461 TIVKQTGIN

-502 PIILEAKDLKEN
+502 PIILEAKDLKED
-514 MRIYKFNMPI
+514 MRIYKFNMPV

-546 GTYETHGDE
+546 GTYGDE
-555 KIHQCSFIKCEGQ
+555 KICQYEGQ
-568 DYCMRHIYQ
+568 DYCM
-577 KEDPFNKIN
+577 E
-586 NIIINNNKCQ
+586 
-596 GIVGFVKPKISL
+596 
-608 YGKKKLL
+608 
-615 VDYIDKRADLEPCYN
+615 
-630 DKHDKLDVRL
+630 
-640 PINIADKYIVPI
+640 YIVPI

-663 EGLCDGDGCIAKNGN
+663 EGLCDGDGCIAKNEN
-678 NYQLQVSSINHDFL
+678 NYELQVSSIKHDFL

-697 MMNTMGIDP
+697 MMNTMGLDP
-706 KITNMHEHN
+706 KIAIMHEQ
-715 IRSLPDGKGG
+715 
-725 NKMYNTQ
+725 NTI
-732 TSYRLL
+732 RLL
-738 VTCIDLLK
+738 VTSIDLLK

-751 FNPKRLDLSGINE
+751 FKPKRLDLSGINE

-789 FNEPLEHKGVFNGIL
+789 FNEPLEHKGVFNGIM

-830 NNYLNDDNEY
+830 NNYVNDNNEY
-840 DWNKLHY
+840 DWNKLHH
-847 VAKVVTKN
+847 VAKVVTRN

-883 IQGLGDLLYKLKIPY
+883 IQGFGDLLYRLKIPY
-898 ESIEAININK
+898 ESTEALEINK

-920 ASIELAELYG
+920 ASIELAEKYG

-949 WGITPT
+949 WNITPS
-955 MDWTILKE
+955 MDWSALKE
-963 KVQTVG
+963 KVQKVG
-969 IYNSLLTALMPT
+969 IRNSLLTALMPT

-996 MPSNIYSRKTS
+996 MTSNIYSRKTL

-1012 LINKYL
+1012 IINKYL
-1018 IDDLKKINLW
+1018 IEDLKKINLW

-1042 ILNISIIPDN
+1042 IQNIPNIPND

-1065 RYVIDHSVARGPFVD
+1065 RSVIDHSVTRGPYVD
-1080 QSQSMNLYMAQPT
+1080 QSQSMNLYMAQPN
-1093 FEKLTAAL
+1093 FDKLTSAL

-1121 SNPQQFSQDIKI
+1121 SQPLQFSQDIKL
-1133 NNNNTEQEKLAC
+1133 NNNLEQEKLAC

-1150 EACLLCS
+1150 EACMMCS